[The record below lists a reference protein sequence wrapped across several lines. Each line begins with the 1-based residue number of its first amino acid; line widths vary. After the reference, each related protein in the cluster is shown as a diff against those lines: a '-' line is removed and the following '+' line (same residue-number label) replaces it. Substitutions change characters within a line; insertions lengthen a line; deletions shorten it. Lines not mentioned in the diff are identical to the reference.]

1 MGGMPDDARS
11 DGASRV
17 DDSGSAASGAA
28 QRTRAVADKI
38 LARAEEIAEDVLFP
52 AALAVDRADRIPQ
65 SHLDLLASEGFYGV
79 AAPEDA
85 GGLGTG
91 DMRPAAA
98 MVETLASGCLTTTFL
113 WIQHHG
119 PVIAA
124 AYSDR
129 PGLRERWLGPLARGE
144 RRGGIALAG
153 VRPGASALRV
163 REVADGYA
171 LDGDVPWVTGWDM
184 IDTLHVAARGP
195 DDVLHFLLV
204 DAVEAPTVRVRR
216 LELVAANAS
225 RTVNLTFANHV
236 VPADRLTGTRPYTD
250 WAKGEASGSALNGFL
265 ALGVARR
272 CCRMLDPD
280 PYESELDACRAA
292 LLTADAPDVP
302 AARARASDL
311 ALRAAAR
318 LAVHTGGRALLRDDH
333 AQRLVREA
341 TFLLVFGTRPAIRA
355 ALLERLR

>member
-1 MGGMPDDARS
+1 
-11 DGASRV
+11 
-17 DDSGSAASGAA
+17 
-28 QRTRAVADKI
+28 
-38 LARAEEIAEDVLFP
+38 
-52 AALAVDRADRIPQ
+52 VDRADRVPE

-91 DMRPAAA
+91 DMRLAAT

-184 IDTLHVAARGP
+184 IDTLHVAALGP
-195 DDVLHFLLV
+195 DDVLHFLFV

-236 VPADRLTGTRPYTD
+236 VPADRLTGIRPYAE
-250 WAKGEASGSALNGFL
+250 WAAGEASGSALNGFL

-272 CCRMLDPD
+272 CCRMLDPNTPRLARRRLAPRGD
-280 PYESELDACRAA
+280 PAMAPVESELDACREA

-355 ALLERLR
+355 ALLERLG